1 MDTYNRR
8 VASYPIRL
16 FGDPVL
22 KNPAAEVVDID
33 GRFVALVDAMFDTMF
48 DARGVGLAAPQVGVG
63 QRFFVYDVAED
74 DGPHVLVNP
83 RVVETE
89 GEWNYEEGCLSMPGL
104 AVEIVRPKLVT
115 VQATDLD
122 GNEVIVQGD
131 ELLGRCLLHEID
143 HLDGVLMFDRM
154 ERDVRKAALKE
165 WHKRGAQSS
174 PNGHALSPAGPRPTP
189 ACVSSTSDRPRPRC
203 RRCARCTAPATTS
216 RSW

>member
-1 MDTYNRR
+1 M
-8 VASYPIRL
+8 ASYPIRL

-22 KNPAAEVVDID
+22 KNPSADVVDID
-33 GRFVALVDAMFDTMF
+33 GRFVALVDAMFDTMY

-83 RVVETE
+83 RVVASD
-89 GEWNYEEGCLSMPGL
+89 GEWSYEEGCLSMPGL

-115 VQATDLD
+115 VQGTDLD
-122 GNEVIVQGD
+122 GNEVVVEGD
-131 ELLGRCLLHEID
+131 ELLGRCFLHEID

-165 WHKRGAQSS
+165 WRERGTQTI
-174 PNGHALSPAGPRPTP
+174 PARHPL
-189 ACVSSTSDRPRPRC
+189 
-203 RRCARCTAPATTS
+203 
-216 RSW
+216 